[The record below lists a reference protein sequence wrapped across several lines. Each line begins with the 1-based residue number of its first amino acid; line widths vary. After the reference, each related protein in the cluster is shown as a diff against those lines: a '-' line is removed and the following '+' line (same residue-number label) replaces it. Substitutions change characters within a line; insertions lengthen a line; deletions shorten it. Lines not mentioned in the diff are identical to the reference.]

1 MLAIPI
7 VFSLPTG
14 GGGVEEVI
22 AAIVSS
28 ALLLIGVGI
37 WIRAMHRSA
46 RPGGTTIE
54 LPFRTETKAA

>member
-1 MLAIPI
+1 MLAVPI

-14 GGGVEEVI
+14 GGGTAEVI

-37 WIRAMHRSA
+37 WIRAMHRTAQSD
-46 RPGGTTIE
+46 GTTIV
-54 LPFRTETKAA
+54 LPTRTETKAA